1 MENVMAST
9 PHQMS
14 TPHAEEHAHP
24 DPRQYIK
31 IAVILAILTALEI
44 AVFYISALET
54 YDTYILLPLSALK
67 FILVVGYYMHLKFDN
82 RLFTYTFI
90 FGLSVGAGVILSFM
104 ALFDRLF

>member
-1 MENVMAST
+1 MSST

-14 TPHAEEHAHP
+14 APHAEEHAHP

-44 AVFYISALET
+44 AVFYIDQVEAFEA
-54 YDTYILLPLSALK
+54 YILLPLSALK

-82 RLFTYTFI
+82 KLFTYTFV